1 MSIESM
7 KRISECEEEAVS
19 IRRQAQADARQ
30 ILDQGKKQAEELV
43 EAARKHAADDYRATL
58 AQAEAEAGA
67 AYDKSLAEVQKECS
81 RMKSEARSKLPK
93 AVEIITGKVVKS
105 SGNCL
110 DGQAFHYRP
119 RIRQR
124 QAAP

>member
-1 MSIESM
+1 MYVNRKHETDLGM
-7 KRISECEEEAVS
+7 
-19 IRRQAQADARQ
+19 RRRGRFYPETGTGGSRQ

-43 EAARKHAADDYRATL
+43 EAARKQAADDYRATL

-67 AYDKSLAEVQKECS
+67 AYDKSLAKVQKECS

-105 SGNCL
+105 SGNC
-110 DGQAFHYRP
+110 
-119 RIRQR
+119 
-124 QAAP
+124 

>member
-30 ILDQGKKQAEELV
+30 ILDQGKKQAEELL
-43 EAARKHAADDYRATL
+43 EAARKQAADDYRATL
-58 AQAEAEAGA
+58 TQAEAEAGA
-67 AYDKSLAEVQKECS
+67 AYDKSLTEVQKECS
-81 RMKSEARSKLPK
+81 QMKSEAKSKLPK

-105 SGNCL
+105 SGNC
-110 DGQAFHYRP
+110 
-119 RIRQR
+119 
-124 QAAP
+124 

>member
-30 ILDQGKKQAEELV
+30 ILDQGKKQAEELL
-43 EAARKHAADDYRATL
+43 EAARKQAADDYRATL
-58 AQAEAEAGA
+58 TQAEAGA

-81 RMKSEARSKLPK
+81 QMKSEAKSKLPK

-105 SGNCL
+105 SGNC
-110 DGQAFHYRP
+110 
-119 RIRQR
+119 
-124 QAAP
+124 